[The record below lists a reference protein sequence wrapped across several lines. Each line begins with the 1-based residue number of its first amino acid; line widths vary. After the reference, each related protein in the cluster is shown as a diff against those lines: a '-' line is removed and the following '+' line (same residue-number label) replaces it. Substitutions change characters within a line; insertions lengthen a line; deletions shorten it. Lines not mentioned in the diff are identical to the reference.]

1 MGLQKNLDRIR
12 IRRVAFMREEENTK
26 PPPPPPQKVES
37 SPEPEPEP
45 LPRVD
50 LGNRTSGLFGG
61 LPGQLP
67 ARPRQ
72 VREKSATPASGL
84 HRGSRGHGRGLRTTA
99 IPGRRRSVRNGL
111 STTADAILMTVIN
124 HQTIMQRT
132 TTI

>member
-1 MGLQKNLDRIR
+1 MTVQLQKNLDRIR

-45 LPRVD
+45 VPRVD

-67 ARPRQ
+67 ARSRQ
-72 VREKSATPASGL
+72 VREKSATPASQVDESESSYEYYDETDEEDDEEIEEED
-84 HRGSRGHGRGLRTTA
+84 GSR
-99 IPGRRRSVRNGL
+99 
-111 STTADAILMTVIN
+111 
-124 HQTIMQRT
+124 
-132 TTI
+132 